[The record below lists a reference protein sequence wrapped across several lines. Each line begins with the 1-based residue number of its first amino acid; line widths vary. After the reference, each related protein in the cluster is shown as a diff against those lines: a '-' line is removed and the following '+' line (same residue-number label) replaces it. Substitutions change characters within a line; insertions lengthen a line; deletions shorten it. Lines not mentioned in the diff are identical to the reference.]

1 MFDWS
6 KFVIFFQNNNLEI
19 KNKFFSKAL
28 SRFFMSYM
36 KKVFKKEDFI
46 KFLNNEKIID
56 SNWIESIYNLFIK
69 NDIFFI
75 EQEFYKEL
83 LYISKKW
90 YNPYNIIH
98 KLDYKY
104 SDIPYYYDNW
114 FLSKE
119 LVEFNNSKYI
129 NLNNRKSY
137 RTEYL
142 QTNKNINN
150 DLIDLLRLSYWNI
163 DYRKHIHVCDGSDI
177 STIHKT
183 VPSAWGFYNIV
194 LFSILESWN
203 IYYFNWKDNIL
214 IAEWLDYFD
223 LLWKVLTKSAIWANG
238 DNKKWAIQFLNIN
251 NTKGVII
258 GFGLIDKIYNKYYN
272 KTLPFLLLEAG
283 HIYQNISLCSRDFNI
298 WTLEVWSILEENIS
312 YLIKNS
318 TNNNF
323 IKQLFED
330 KKLIYLNTMLLW
342 YIKE

>member
-223 LLWKVLTKSAIWANG
+223 LLWKILTKSAIWANG

-251 NTKGVII
+251 NTKGFII